1 MHVHEYFITIKFGV
15 QRFRKNICIRIEAG
29 QGSRLRFLCRNRP
42 NGVFIVKSKVK
53 HHIVPEMGLKPA
65 ALDLIEPIK
74 TILDG
79 ASSSVS
85 YNSECAGGGDYFFGL
100 LEESPDVFFSLTPEG
115 TITYIN
121 PAIESL
127 TGWERDMW
135 IGRPFSDL
143 LVSDTGDNTARN
155 YLEFEDGRQRRV
167 FEADIRLSG
176 GGSISTEVSVSF
188 SAKRGDFTGIIGSL
202 RDNTGR
208 ELSDEAHALQEKRIR
223 SLYEISAEPGMGI
236 ETQLVETLKTGAD
249 MLSMEV
255 AGVGQVAGKNCTV
268 LYCYDEMGRVTQGLE
283 CELSKTYCK
292 ITLANDDVLAIDH
305 VGESEYRNEEF
316 YSVFGFESYIG
327 VPLRINGKVFGT
339 LNFASPH
346 PRKESF
352 TTADKDFIRLMG
364 RWVSTMIE
372 RKRAEDMLKEKEELY
387 RTLVENAHDLILEIL
402 YDGRI
407 MYASSNHKE
416 ILGYEPEEL
425 FGRNAFEFM
434 HPDDCSAVMS
444 AFIQGFGRGAAG
456 RAVYR
461 YRHKNGEWRWFE
473 GTGKPFR
480 TSTGEI
486 RAIVDTREITE
497 RKKAEE
503 RIQES
508 LRQKESL
515 LREIHHRVKNNLQV
529 ISSLL
534 SLQSDYAKDEE
545 SLSLFYESQNR
556 ISTIAL
562 IHEKLYQS
570 RNIDGIKMLDY
581 ITDLTRN
588 LLRVYK
594 DLGGNIDVQINAYDI
609 SIDIDRAIPCGLIIN
624 ELFSNCLKHA
634 FRYSESERLSR
645 KTRNK
650 VSVEIYS
657 DSDGV
662 LILSVKDNGVG
673 FPEGVDFR
681 NTDTLGLQLVCTLT
695 DQLKGTIELQNRNG
709 TMFNIVFPISTKKSR
724 GNE

>member
-1 MHVHEYFITIKFGV
+1 M
-15 QRFRKNICIRIEAG
+15 
-29 QGSRLRFLCRNRP
+29 
-42 NGVFIVKSKVK
+42 KSKLK
-53 HHIVPEMGLKPA
+53 QNIVPELDLKQA
-65 ALDLIEPIK
+65 ALDLIGPVG
-74 TILDG
+74 TFLDDG
-79 ASSSVS
+79 CSPAPGMNEVLS
-85 YNSECAGGGDYFFGL
+85 NGDFFFGL
-100 LEESPDVFFSLTPEG
+100 LENAPDVFFSLTPEG
-115 TITYIN
+115 VITYIN
-121 PAIESL
+121 PAFETL
-127 TGWERDMW
+127 TGWKRNLW

-143 LVSDTGDNTARN
+143 LANDTGHNSARN
-155 YLEFEDGRQRRV
+155 YLEFENGGQRGV
-167 FEADIRLSG
+167 FEADILLSG
-176 GGSISTEVSVSF
+176 GGSVSAEVSVS
-188 SAKRGDFTGIIGSL
+188 SGAKGGNVTGIIGSL

-208 ELSDEAHALQEKRIR
+208 KLSDEAHALQEKRIR
-223 SLYEISAEPGMGI
+223 SLYEISAEPGVGI

-249 MLSMEV
+249 MLCMEV
-255 AGVGQVAGKNCTV
+255 AGVGRIAGKYCTV

-316 YSVFGFESYIG
+316 YKDFGFESYIG
-327 VPLRINGKVFGT
+327 VPLRINGMVFGT

-346 PRKESF
+346 PRKEPF

-364 RWVSTMIE
+364 RWIGTMIE

-425 FGRNAFEFM
+425 FGKNAFEFM
-434 HPDDCSAVMS
+434 HPDDRSAVMS
-444 AFIQGFGRGAAG
+444 AFVQGFSSGSAG

-461 YRHKNGEWRWFE
+461 YRHKNGDWRWFE
-473 GTGKPFR
+473 ATGKPFR

-486 RAIVDTREITE
+486 RAIVDTRDITE
-497 RKKAEE
+497 RKKSDEQ
-503 RIQES
+503 IQES
-508 LRQKESL
+508 LMRKESL

-545 SLSLFYESQNR
+545 SLALFYESQSR

-570 RNIDGIKMLDY
+570 RNIDEIKMLDY

-594 DLGGNIDVQINAYDI
+594 DFGENMQVQINAYDI
-609 SIDIDRAIPCGLIIN
+609 SIDVDQAIPCGLIIN

-634 FRYSESERLSR
+634 FNYPDGDNPAKRA
-645 KTRNK
+645 RNK

-657 DSDGV
+657 DSDGI
-662 LILSVKDNGVG
+662 LTLSVRDNGVG
-673 FPEGVDFR
+673 FPVNMDIR
-681 NTDTLGLQLVCTLT
+681 NTNTLGLQLVCTLA
-695 DQLKGTIELQNRNG
+695 DQLKGTVELRNENG
-709 TMFNIVFPISTKKSR
+709 TMFNIVFPISTKKTGAR
-724 GNE
+724 D